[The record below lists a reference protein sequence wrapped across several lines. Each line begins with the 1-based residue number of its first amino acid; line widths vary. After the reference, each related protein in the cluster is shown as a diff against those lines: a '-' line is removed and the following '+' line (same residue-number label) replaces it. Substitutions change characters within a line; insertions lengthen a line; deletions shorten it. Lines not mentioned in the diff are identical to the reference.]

1 MQSLLIVTDPIADG
15 YSVQFEFI
23 KSITSLLKNTYNV
36 SIFSPYLPGNR
47 AELLEKSGIR
57 AIVPGKKFHLNNLLK
72 RIGRSNES
80 MLWVESWFREAYLG
94 RNSIS
99 PDFSAEFDRKVNL
112 STTVP
117 LRADVWWIQGR
128 SFYYTLLDISESSR
142 LIEYGLK
149 LLGRSI
155 KKHDL
160 MLLERLKNESGTMIT
175 NAKYLK
181 EFYEDLGFNIEDVVY
196 TAKDFSAFRPVS
208 EKRENYVLTY
218 IGKET
223 DIGAVIK
230 LAEAGIR
237 IKGFGSKVPVGISLN
252 ELKNRIEYLGYVSHD
267 ELVKLYSEALF
278 TAFPFIEEPFG
289 YVPIESMACGTPV
302 LSYNKQGPGE
312 TIINGKTG
320 WLVSSVKE
328 FVDLGKKIWNE
339 GHDIKKDDCIRR
351 AMEFSTERTAEKLLK
366 ILEKS

>member
-23 KSITSLLKNTYNV
+23 KSITSILRNTYNV
-36 SIFSPYLPGNR
+36 SVFSPYLTEKK
-47 AELLEKSGIR
+47 AETLEKSGIG
-57 AIVPGKKFHLNNLLK
+57 AIVPEKKFHMNNLLK

-94 RNSIS
+94 RNSIP

-117 LRADVWWIQGR
+117 VKADVWWIQGR
-128 SFYYTLLDISESSR
+128 SFYYTLLDISKSSG
-142 LIEYGLK
+142 LIKYGLK

-160 MLLERLKNESGTMIT
+160 TLLERLKNESGTIIT

-181 EFYEDLGFNIEDVVY
+181 EFYENLGFNIEDVVY

-223 DIGAVIK
+223 DIDAIIK
-230 LAEAGIR
+230 LADAGIR

-267 ELVKLYSEALF
+267 ELLNLYSEALF

-320 WLVSSVKE
+320 WLVSSVRE
-328 FVDLGKKIWNE
+328 FVELGRKIWND
-339 GHDIKKDDCIRR
+339 GHKISREDCIER
-351 AMEFSTERTAEKLLK
+351 AKEFSTEKSVEKLLALLK
-366 ILEKS
+366 D